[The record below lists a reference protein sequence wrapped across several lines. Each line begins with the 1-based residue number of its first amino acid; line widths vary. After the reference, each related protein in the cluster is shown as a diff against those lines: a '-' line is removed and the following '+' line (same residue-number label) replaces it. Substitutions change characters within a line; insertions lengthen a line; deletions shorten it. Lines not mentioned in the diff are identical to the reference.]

1 MEKVKNVAEAVKDSM
16 PSLLSSK
23 QGLYVACSV
32 FTIMDSKDRKAVVKT
47 LKDSMKEM
55 FTNKIAHLFIVHIL
69 NTLDDT
75 MISKKKIITVISLIS
90 SSHTFH

>member
-1 MEKVKNVAEAVKDSM
+1 
-16 PSLLSSK
+16 
-23 QGLYVACSV
+23 
-32 FTIMDSKDRKAVVKT
+32 
-47 LKDSMKEM
+47 M

-75 MISKKKIITVISLIS
+75 MISKKKIITVISLIP